1 MSLDL
6 RSAASSAAS
15 SAATSTTAHHDP
27 AHNPDL
33 GITAEPADTGSSTL
47 ISLPVQAPGRPATA
61 NGAGPVAASTGPA
74 APRHSASVA
83 RLAEQFNARWVDE
96 GSVAAWAAEGGD
108 RVLLLAGDAVRFPE
122 GQDVAAVLPELLR
135 GVATPLAIAVASQDR
150 EDAIA
155 RRYGVQRWPSL
166 LFLRDGAYVATVSGM
181 HDWLPFV
188 DLVKQ
193 ALAKPASRAPGIGI
207 PLVSA
212 GGGTG
217 AASCH

>member
-1 MSLDL
+1 MSLDP
-6 RSAASSAAS
+6 SASARRRE
-15 SAATSTTAHHDP
+15 P

-33 GITAEPADTGSSTL
+33 GIDQPSADSGSSTL
-47 ISLPVQAPGRPATA
+47 ISLPVQAPG
-61 NGAGPVAASTGPA
+61 GVAGT
-74 APRHSASVA
+74 APRQSALVT

-96 GSVAAWAAEGGD
+96 HSVAAWATEGGD

-122 GQDVAAVLPELLR
+122 GQDVAAVLPELQRCL
-135 GVATPLAIAVASQDR
+135 ATPLAIAVAPLDR

-188 DLVKQ
+188 DLVQ
-193 ALAKPASRAPGIGI
+193 RALAQPAGRAPGIGI

-212 GGGTG
+212 AAG
-217 AASCH
+217 ANSPSSPSCH